1 MVQTGRIIFSS
12 ECHSCFDWLMPLLN
26 QYRQQY
32 PDVDLDFASGFEA
45 NPHELLQN
53 AEFDL
58 LITAD
63 PIALKVSNIF
73 QFLNMNRVWCCQIL
87 IL

>member
-1 MVQTGRIIFSS
+1 
-12 ECHSCFDWLMPLLN
+12 MPLLN

-53 AEFDL
+53 GEFDL

-63 PIALKVSNIF
+63 PIALKGVEYFPIF
-73 QFLNMNRVWCCQIL
+73 EYESRLVLSITHPLARMKKLRCKSWRKKPW
-87 IL
+87 

>member
-1 MVQTGRIIFSS
+1 
-12 ECHSCFDWLMPLLN
+12 MPLLN

-45 NPHELLQN
+45 NPHELLQTG
-53 AEFDL
+53 EFDL

-63 PIALKVSNIF
+63 PIALKGVEVF
-73 QFLNMNRVWCCQIL
+73 PDF
-87 IL
+87 